1 MAWRVADSLQVL
13 RGELKK
19 AYPLRDTES
28 DGTIGD
34 AAHASRNSDHNPYII
49 DSNGIGVVRAYD
61 IDEDLDGN
69 RIDSGSDASAIA
81 ERLRALGKAGDP
93 RVRYVI
99 YEGRIASSKQDW
111 AWRPYTGPNAHK
123 KHIHLSVVEDPA
135 GYDSTAPWGF
145 ATVVPP
151 APLPEE
157 GFMSALTPEE
167 QRNAYRILT
176 KLDQDYLTKGK
187 SVRQVILE
195 TKSTVDD
202 IALGKRPV

>member
-1 MAWRVADSLQVL
+1 VAWRVADSLQVL

-34 AAHASRNSDHNPYII
+34 SAHASRNSDHNPYII

-61 IDEDLDGN
+61 IDEDLDGAKA
-69 RIDSGSDASAIA
+69 DTGADAAFVA
-81 ERLRALGKAGDP
+81 EHLRALGKAGDR

-99 YEGRIASSKQDW
+99 YDGSIASSKQNW

-123 KHIHLSVVEDPA
+123 KHVHLSVSEDPA
-135 GYDSTAPWGF
+135 GYDSIAPWGF
-145 ATVVPP
+145 ATVAPP
-151 APLPEE
+151 APPPEE

-167 QRNAYRILT
+167 QRNAYRIL
-176 KLDQDYLTKGK
+176 KELDRDYLTKGK
-187 SVRQVILE
+187 AVRQVIVE

-202 IALGKRPV
+202 IANGKRPV